1 MMTNHHNIT
10 FLLDKKDI
18 VLVKPSKP
26 TSSGV
31 LSLSS
36 IDNGPGIDLLCQ
48 TVYVYKANVDFSHDD
63 NHNDAS
69 SFSGQKDPAFVIG
82 EALSKVLVYYYPL
95 AGKLKRNSDGNL
107 QINCTADGV
116 PFLVA
121 NANCKL
127 SSLHYL
133 DGVDVEMAK
142 QFVFDFPSEG
152 DSAGY
157 HALVLQVTKFS
168 CGGFTIGM
176 GMSHSVCDGF
186 GAAQFFRALA
196 ELASGKSEPSVKPV
210 WERERLVVTPIEEPL
225 KFLVDKSSLA
235 TSPYIPT
242 TDLLHECFHVS
253 SESIKRLKKSL
264 MEECGSE
271 SENFNESFTTL
282 EVLGAYVW
290 RSRFRALKLNSDGK
304 TMLCLTMGIR
314 KLFNPPLPVGYYG
327 NAFAATNVVLMGGEL
342 HELPLSKVVKLIKES
357 KKVASNSDYILHSL
371 RVSEGFRQLNINFE
385 ASGALMVLT
394 DWRQLGLLEEVD
406 FGWKGSINV
415 IPLPWN
421 MFGYVDLCLFL
432 PSCNV
437 DPSMKG
443 GVRVFVSLPKAAMAK
458 FKEEMDALKL
468 GDDGTCV

>member
-36 IDNGPGIDLLCQ
+36 IDNGPGIDLLCH

-69 SFSGQKDPAFVIG
+69 SFSGQKDPAFVIR

-186 GAAQFFRALA
+186 GATQFFRALA

-235 TSPYIPT
+235 TSPYI
-242 TDLLHECFHVS
+242 
-253 SESIKRLKKSL
+253 
-264 MEECGSE
+264 
-271 SENFNESFTTL
+271 
-282 EVLGAYVW
+282 
-290 RSRFRALKLNSDGK
+290 
-304 TMLCLTMGIR
+304 
-314 KLFNPPLPVGYYG
+314 
-327 NAFAATNVVLMGGEL
+327 
-342 HELPLSKVVKLIKES
+342 
-357 KKVASNSDYILHSL
+357 
-371 RVSEGFRQLNINFE
+371 
-385 ASGALMVLT
+385 
-394 DWRQLGLLEEVD
+394 LLEY
-406 FGWKGSINV
+406 KSNGS
-415 IPLPWN
+415 
-421 MFGYVDLCLFL
+421 
-432 PSCNV
+432 
-437 DPSMKG
+437 
-443 GVRVFVSLPKAAMAK
+443 
-458 FKEEMDALKL
+458 
-468 GDDGTCV
+468 